1 MKVLKAAAVVAGSL
15 TLAGAAAPAFAADA
29 TPAMPPMSL
38 NGAVNEITSQP
49 TLDVEPV
56 NTNLLDPKRQDNAI
70 GTVTTA
76 AQALN
81 SGGGLL
87 GGVPVGK

>member
-29 TPAMPPMSL
+29 APAMPPMSL
-38 NGAVNEITSQP
+38 NGALNEITSQP
-49 TLDVEPV
+49 TLDVQPV

-70 GTVTTA
+70 ATVTGA
-76 AQALN
+76 AQGLN
-81 SGGGLL
+81 APGGLL